1 MAENR
6 FKSRQEKRTEEQNV
20 TLAKASGHEVQTAA
34 PAAKAAVP
42 VDKTP
47 VQVYVSKEMKKR
59 LKVYCAQS
67 EENMTS
73 VIIEAIDEYLKAKGC

>member
-20 TLAKASGHEVQTAA
+20 TLAKASGHEVQATAS
-34 PAAKAAVP
+34 AAKAAP

-73 VIIEAIDEYLKAKGC
+73 VIVEAIDEYLKAKGC

>member
-20 TLAKASGHEVQTAA
+20 TLAKASGYDIKTSTPA
-34 PAAKAAVP
+34 PA

-47 VQVYVSKEMKKR
+47 MQVYMPKDMKKR
-59 LKVYCAQS
+59 LKVYCVQS

-73 VIIEAIDEYLKAKGC
+73 VVLTAIDEYLKKKGC

>member
-20 TLAKASGHEVQTAA
+20 TLAKASGHDIQTAA
-34 PAAKAAVP
+34 PAAKAAP

-47 VQVYVSKEMKKR
+47 VQVYMTKDMKKR
-59 LKVYCAQS
+59 LKMYCVQS

-73 VIIEAIDEYLKAKGC
+73 VIISAIDEYLKSKGC

>member
-34 PAAKAAVP
+34 SKAAAP

-73 VIIEAIDEYLKAKGC
+73 VIVEAIDEYLKAKGC

>member
-34 PAAKAAVP
+34 PAAKAAP

-47 VQVYVSKEMKKR
+47 VQVYMTKDMKKR
-59 LKVYCAQS
+59 LKMYCVQS

-73 VIIEAIDEYLKAKGC
+73 VIIEAIDEYLKGKGC

>member
-6 FKSRQEKRTEEQNV
+6 FKSRQEKRTEEQSV
-20 TLAKASGHEVQTAA
+20 TLAKASGHDVQAAA
-34 PAAKAAVP
+34 PAAKAAAP

>member
-34 PAAKAAVP
+34 PVAKASSP

-47 VQVYVSKEMKKR
+47 VQVYMTKDMKKR
-59 LKVYCAQS
+59 LKMYCVQS

-73 VIIEAIDEYLKAKGC
+73 VIISAIDEYLKAKGC

>member
-20 TLAKASGHEVQTAA
+20 TLAKASGHEVKAA
-34 PAAKAAVP
+34 ASAAKAAP

-47 VQVYVSKEMKKR
+47 VQVYMTKDMKKR
-59 LKVYCAQS
+59 LKMYCVQS

-73 VIIEAIDEYLKAKGC
+73 VIISAIDEYLKSKGC